1 MLHQS
6 SIAPNPRRAV
16 RIKNVSVITGLS
28 RSTIYELIKRE
39 KFPRPFR
46 LVEGGQ
52 AVGWWL
58 DEIEGYLEERAVAA
72 GKASV

>member
-1 MLHQS
+1 MLHQTLV
-6 SIAPNPRRAV
+6 APRPRQAL
-16 RIKNVSVITGLS
+16 RIKGVSSLTGLS
-28 RSTIYELIKRE
+28 RSTIYEQIKLK

-58 DEIEGYLEERAVAA
+58 DEVEAYLEERASAA
-72 GKASV
+72 VKASV